1 MKVFKNYGLLALV
14 FSLIIGMEMNSQTKK
29 DKDFIKEKDKETL
42 VVDAKYALEKLEE
55 NNKDVSRMASEAY
68 GYVIFPNVGKGAFI
82 AGGAAGNG
90 VVYQGG
96 NQVGWAKLRQV
107 DVGLQIGGEA
117 FIEAIFFQSKQDLD
131 EFMSSEFEFTGG
143 VSAVA
148 ITEGES
154 RKVNFE
160 DGMAVVTMPKGGAMI
175 EISVGGQK
183 FKYQDK

>member
-1 MKVFKNYGLLALV
+1 MERFKRNRLLIIIISIV
-14 FSLIIGMEMNSQTKK
+14 FSLGVNAQTKK
-29 DKDFIKEKDKETL
+29 EKNFIKKKDQETL
-42 VVDAKYALEKLEE
+42 VIDAKYALEELKKNNGDVEKL
-55 NNKDVSRMASEAY
+55 ASDAY

-90 VVYQGG
+90 VVYKGG
-96 NQVGWAKLRQV
+96 QQIGWAKLRQV

-117 FIEAIFFQSKQDLD
+117 FREAIFFQSKQDLE
-131 EFMSSEFEFTGG
+131 EFMSSELEFTGG

-148 ITEGES
+148 ITKGES
-154 RKVNFE
+154 KSVNFE

-183 FKYQDK
+183 FQYQDM

>member
-1 MKVFKNYGLLALV
+1 MKIFKNLGLLTFIFSLV
-14 FSLIIGMEMNSQTKK
+14 FSLGMEAQKK
-29 DKDFIKEKDKETL
+29 DKNFIKDKDKETL
-42 VVDAKYALEKLEE
+42 VIDAKYALEELKKNNADVAKLA
-55 NNKDVSRMASEAY
+55 DDAY
-68 GYVIFPNVGKGAFI
+68 GYVVFPNVGKGAFI

-96 NQVGWAKLRQV
+96 KQIGWAKLRQV

-117 FIEAIFFQSKQDLD
+117 FREAIFFQTKQDLD
-131 EFMSSEFEFTGG
+131 EFKSSELEFTGG

-148 ITEGES
+148 ITEGAS
-154 RKVNFE
+154 KSVNFE

-183 FKYQDK
+183 FKYQDM